1 MSKRPG
7 PGEKRVKAD
16 WKCLLLLFF
25 YVHNISSSRKG
36 AAEVGR
42 RGEKGVIVG
51 GVCVPEG
58 LDKKE

>member
-1 MSKRPG
+1 MSKPPG

-25 YVHNISSSRKG
+25 YVHNMSSSRKG

-42 RGEKGVIVG
+42 RGEKGVIIA
-51 GVCVPEG
+51 GVC
-58 LDKKE
+58 